1 MKVHGCIP
9 FYSYWK
15 VWFSN
20 LFLNVF
26 SGDDDTDFERGMGMW
41 KNVGQIQW
49 RRNTYFTQ
57 TMETGPSADHTTGT
71 GIF

>member
-1 MKVHGCIP
+1 MHP
-9 FYSYWK
+9 LYSYWK

-26 SGDDDTDFERGMGMW
+26 AGDDDTDFERGMGMW

-49 RRNTYFTQ
+49 RRNTFFTQ